1 MAASQASPSERFPV
15 PPYPNKAQEGE
26 VLKLN
31 ELAPLNLQ
39 SSDSGAGPAAP
50 GTTIS
55 MGK

>member
-15 PPYPNKAQEGE
+15 PPYLIKAQGE

-50 GTTIS
+50 GNTIS
-55 MGK
+55 VGK